1 MNTTV
6 KLPQTIYNRVIEDS
20 LKRGVHVVP
29 RAFVISEFVKEG
41 YGKPKAEKWVQDLAD
56 ANNHDLEKN
65 IIRFRKCSSK
75 YRVFG
80 SRR

>member
-1 MNTTV
+1 M
-6 KLPQTIYNRVIEDS
+6 
-20 LKRGVHVVP
+20 
-29 RAFVISEFVKEG
+29 ISEFIKEG
-41 YGKPKAEKWVQDLAD
+41 YGRTKAEKWIQDLAD

-80 SRR
+80 NRR